1 MENKNNRI
9 ELYIYNKV
17 NTELYF
23 DVYEGSYGGENNS
36 SMNYI
41 DQINREL
48 LKSNLNSK
56 RITKE

>member
-23 DVYEGSYGGENNS
+23 DVYEWSYGGENNS
-36 SMNYI
+36 SIYYV
-41 DQINREL
+41 
-48 LKSNLNSK
+48 LKY
-56 RITKE
+56 